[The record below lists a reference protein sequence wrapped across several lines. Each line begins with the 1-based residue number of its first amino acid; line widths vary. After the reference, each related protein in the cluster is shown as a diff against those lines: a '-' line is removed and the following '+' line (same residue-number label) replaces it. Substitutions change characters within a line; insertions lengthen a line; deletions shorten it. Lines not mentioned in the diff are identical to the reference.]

1 MYKVLLCRIG
11 VLALLLESSTVVCR
25 GIGGQGIGVSGQQT
39 SGLARQSWSTQDG
52 LPQNS
57 VHAILQT
64 RDGFLWI
71 ATEGGLARFDGVN
84 FRIFAQTNEPAFTS
98 DDVCCLAED
107 ARNALWIGTSDGL
120 LREAGNNFKRFGVSD
135 GMPSATVLD
144 VVAGP
149 DGSVLALTPM
159 GMAQIDI
166 QGKIIAL
173 QMPGNESALA
183 MSGAANGV
191 VWVATPSEVLRYEGG
206 ELHRE
211 RSLLRQ
217 SYGSIVG
224 LAVAQ
229 GGQAVWL
236 RTVHDITLLRGE
248 EQHTWSVG
256 RELPGTRI
264 ESMSI
269 DSGGVVWIGTNR
281 GLGSINSQSL
291 LFRPIAAV
299 GPNSVLSTAEDR
311 DGDRWVGTEMGGL
324 EVLRLQPF
332 RTEPA
337 IADQAITA
345 VVQTSDGDIWIATRE
360 DGLWRVH
367 SGTVERAAVS
377 ARLASRVVLAL
388 SPGTHGDLWVGT
400 PDGLNHVT
408 GNTVRTYTSANGLP
422 DDFIRSL
429 LADSDGTLWVGTR
442 RGLVQ
447 LDGITGKLMAT
458 YTHRDGLRSDSIGA
472 LLRFANTNDANDK
485 AGSPGTNDLWIAT
498 FDGLSRLRDGKITT
512 FTRTDGLSGNV
523 ITSLAAD
530 DSGTLWIGTKANGL
544 TRYFGG
550 VFTALRQEGLPN
562 DIDSILSD
570 GQGRLWM
577 GTRHGVAQASI
588 AMLERCGVDPHRT
601 VGVSRYGYPDG
612 LPSEDL
618 SASGH
623 PAATKTRGGEL
634 WFATSMGVAILNP
647 SQIQKNP
654 VAPPVAIER
663 LLVDDS
669 EMPLTDGSAKI
680 SSGHT
685 RVTIEYAGLSFRAPS
700 RIRFRYMVE
709 GFDRH
714 WTTAGS
720 RRTAYYTN
728 LAPGPYRFLVE
739 AASSDGLWNGKSA
752 DIRFA
757 IEPPYYRRW
766 WFYLVVLTAAGGLIV
781 LLYRL
786 RLRRLQHEFNAVL
799 TERTRIAREVH
810 DTLAQ
815 DFVGV
820 SLQLELVA
828 QMLARN
834 DFSAARSQIDT
845 TRKLVREGLDDA
857 RQSIWELRAVSA
869 KDSLPTRLGRVIQRA
884 GERGLKAECR
894 VGGTYRA
901 LPQELEDEI
910 LRIAQEAVTN
920 VVRHAGASTVSVDL
934 RYSPESLLLR
944 IADDGCGF
952 DVAAASSNDGHFG
965 VKGMRERAEKIT
977 GQLEVESLTGKGTR
991 VTMNVGI

>member
-1 MYKVLLCRIG
+1 
-11 VLALLLESSTVVCR
+11 
-25 GIGGQGIGVSGQQT
+25 
-39 SGLARQSWSTQDG
+39 
-52 LPQNS
+52 
-57 VHAILQT
+57 
-64 RDGFLWI
+64 
-71 ATEGGLARFDGVN
+71 
-84 FRIFAQTNEPAFTS
+84 
-98 DDVCCLAED
+98 
-107 ARNALWIGTSDGL
+107 
-120 LREAGNNFKRFGVSD
+120 
-135 GMPSATVLD
+135 
-144 VVAGP
+144 
-149 DGSVLALTPM
+149 
-159 GMAQIDI
+159 
-166 QGKIIAL
+166 
-173 QMPGNESALA
+173 
-183 MSGAANGV
+183 
-191 VWVATPSEVLRYEGG
+191 
-206 ELHRE
+206 
-211 RSLLRQ
+211 
-217 SYGSIVG
+217 
-224 LAVAQ
+224 
-229 GGQAVWL
+229 
-236 RTVHDITLLRGE
+236 
-248 EQHTWSVG
+248 
-256 RELPGTRI
+256 
-264 ESMSI
+264 
-269 DSGGVVWIGTNR
+269 
-281 GLGSINSQSL
+281 
-291 LFRPIAAV
+291 
-299 GPNSVLSTAEDR
+299 
-311 DGDRWVGTEMGGL
+311 
-324 EVLRLQPF
+324 
-332 RTEPA
+332 
-337 IADQAITA
+337 
-345 VVQTSDGDIWIATRE
+345 
-360 DGLWRVH
+360 
-367 SGTVERAAVS
+367 
-377 ARLASRVVLAL
+377 
-388 SPGTHGDLWVGT
+388 
-400 PDGLNHVT
+400 
-408 GNTVRTYTSANGLP
+408 
-422 DDFIRSL
+422 
-429 LADSDGTLWVGTR
+429 
-442 RGLVQ
+442 
-447 LDGITGKLMAT
+447 
-458 YTHRDGLRSDSIGA
+458 
-472 LLRFANTNDANDK
+472 
-485 AGSPGTNDLWIAT
+485 
-498 FDGLSRLRDGKITT
+498 
-512 FTRTDGLSGNV
+512 
-523 ITSLAAD
+523 
-530 DSGTLWIGTKANGL
+530 
-544 TRYFGG
+544 
-550 VFTALRQEGLPN
+550 
-562 DIDSILSD
+562 
-570 GQGRLWM
+570 M

-588 AMLERCGVDPHRT
+588 AMLESCGVDPHCI

-634 WFATSMGVAILNP
+634 WFATSRGVAILNP

-669 EMPLTDGSAKI
+669 EIPLTDGSATI

-700 RIRFRYMVE
+700 RIRFRYMLD

-728 LAPGPYRFLVE
+728 LPPGPYRFLVE

-752 DIRFA
+752 DIRFSV
-757 IEPPYYRRW
+757 EPPYYRRW
-766 WFYLVVLTAAGGLIV
+766 WFYLVLLLAAGGLIV

-786 RLRRLQHEFNAVL
+786 RLRRLQREFSAVL

-820 SLQLELVA
+820 SLQLEVVA

-834 DFSAARSQIDT
+834 DLSAARSQIDA